1 MNIESILN
9 TKSAIRVNNVTEYN
23 FITILIKK
31 HGGRGVGTYESQPY
45 FAFGMED
52 IHRAC
57 NCYADTNLYYEE
69 NGYTVYQAS
78 QFMDSVVN
86 QFPIY

>member
-9 TKSAIRVNNVTEYN
+9 TKSAIRVNNVAEHD
-23 FITILIKK
+23 FILDLIKK
-31 HGGRGVGTYESQPY
+31 HGGRGVGVYKEQPY
-45 FAFGMED
+45 FALGMQD
-52 IHRAC
+52 ISRNS
-57 NCYADTNLYYEE
+57 NCYTDSTFWYEE
-69 NGYTVYQAS
+69 NGYEVYQAS

>member
-23 FITILIKK
+23 FITALIVK
-31 HGGRGVGTYESQPY
+31 HGGRSVGVYKEQPY

-52 IHRAC
+52 IYRNC
-57 NCYADTNLYYEE
+57 NCYTESTLWYEQ
-69 NGYTVYQAS
+69 NGYEVYQAS

>member
-23 FITILIKK
+23 FITDLIIK
-31 HGGRGVGTYESQPY
+31 HGGRSVGVYKEQPY
-45 FAFGMED
+45 FALGMQD
-52 IHRAC
+52 ISRNNNA
-57 NCYADTNLYYEE
+57 YTDSVLWYEK
-69 NGYTVYQAS
+69 NGYEVYQAS

>member
-9 TKSAIRVNNVTEYN
+9 TKSAIRVNNIIEHD
-23 FITILIKK
+23 FIVDIIKK
-31 HGGRGVGTYESQPY
+31 HGGRSVGVYKGQPY
-45 FAFGMED
+45 FAFGMQD
-52 IHRAC
+52 ISRKNNA
-57 NCYADTNLYYEE
+57 YTDSILWYEK
-69 NGYTVYQAS
+69 NGYEVYQAS